1 MSQIVPH
8 PLGPERSKTNANA
21 GVPSTPVMTTAA
33 ASALNF
39 QQRVASAIVM
49 ASVAIAVVYFG
60 VTAFAV
66 LLVAIAL
73 LMSWEW
79 GHLVRSA
86 DMDLAVAVHAAC
98 VAGAIGLT
106 AGGLPSM
113 ALIALLVGA
122 IAVAAL
128 TQGERPLLSAL
139 GVAYVG
145 LPAVA
150 MVWLRADE
158 THGFVAIVFLLVIV
172 WTTDTMA
179 FVFGRAIGGPKLW
192 PTVSPNKTWAGF
204 LGGVGCSALL
214 GAAFALIVPG
224 SYSLTLGATGLLLG
238 IVAQGGDLGESAL
251 KREFNVKDASHLIP
265 GHGGVM
271 DRMDGVVTVAIAAG
285 LIALAL
291 NAKAPASA
299 LLLGG

>member
-1 MSQIVPH
+1 VSQIVPH
-8 PLGPERSKTNANA
+8 PLVPGGSKTHAKPGSA
-21 GVPSTPVMTTAA
+21 STPAALAA

-39 QQRVASAIVM
+39 QQRVASALVM
-49 ASVAIAVVYFG
+49 ASVAIAVVYAG
-60 VTAFAV
+60 VVAFAV

-86 DMDLAVAVHAAC
+86 DMDLAVAVHAAS
-98 VAGAIGLT
+98 VASAIGLA
-106 AGGLPSM
+106 AGGLPLL
-113 ALIALLVGA
+113 ALVVLLVGA

-128 TQGERPLLSAL
+128 TQGERPFLSAL

-145 LPAVA
+145 LPALA

-158 THGFVAIVFLLVIV
+158 LHGFVAIVFLLAMV

-179 FVFGRAIGGPKLW
+179 FAFGRAIGGPKLW
-192 PTVSPNKTWAGF
+192 PAISPNKTWAGF
-204 LGGVGCSALL
+204 LGGVVCSALA
-214 GAAFALIVPG
+214 GAAFALVVPG
-224 SYSLTLGATGLLLG
+224 SSSATLGAIGLLLG
-238 IVAQGGDLGESAL
+238 IVAQGGDLAESAL
-251 KREFNVKDASHLIP
+251 KRQFNVKDASHLIP

-285 LIALAL
+285 LLALVL
-291 NAKAPASA
+291 NAKAPAGA